1 MLLQDRVKPFGS
13 DVAQMRIQQSLKADI
28 NTLFARFDEQP
39 LAAASIAQVHT
50 AALHDGREVVVKV
63 TRPDIRQQILQDFEI
78 LEWLGAALG
87 KTSGSGTRSTFI

>member
-13 DVAQMRIQQSLKADI
+13 DAAQMRIQQSLKADI

-50 AALHDGREVVVKV
+50 VALHDGREVVVKSHP
-63 TRPDIRQQILQDFEI
+63 TRYSPANSARFRN
-78 LEWLGAALG
+78 
-87 KTSGSGTRSTFI
+87 SGMAWCST

>member
-1 MLLQDRVKPFGS
+1 MSRKCAFKN
-13 DVAQMRIQQSLKADI
+13 SLKADV

-63 TRPDIRQQILQDFEI
+63 TRPAIRSQILQDFEI
-78 LEWLGAALG
+78 LEWLGDFLKNA
-87 KTSGSGTRSTFI
+87 